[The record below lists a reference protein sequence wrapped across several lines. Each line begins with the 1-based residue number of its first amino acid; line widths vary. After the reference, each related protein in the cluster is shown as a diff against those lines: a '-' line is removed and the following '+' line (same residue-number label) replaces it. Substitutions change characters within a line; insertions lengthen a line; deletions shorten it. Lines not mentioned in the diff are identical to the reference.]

1 MKFNRVATPRDT
13 ATTPAAH
20 LIRRIGDL
28 EVPAAGTWDI
38 VPASHVGLTIEG
50 RRDAP
55 ARATIIDGALRVGR
69 DPEHSELR
77 LAFAGPDT
85 MSLVGR
91 STMVE
96 ADPHG
101 TSKWSIGGTLT
112 SGGCAEPVQLA
123 LTYHGVFRSA
133 GRSWAWFSGAG
144 TVGTP
149 RRLSPWR
156 RSPAAG
162 QRLIVLDLLF
172 DSPAVLIRSND
183 TRQAA

>member
-20 LIRRIGDL
+20 LIRRMGDL

-55 ARATIIDGALRVGR
+55 ARATVIDGALRVGR
-69 DPEHSELR
+69 DPERSEFR

-96 ADPHG
+96 ADHHG
-101 TSKWSIGGTLT
+101 KSTWSIGATLS

-123 LTYHGVFRSA
+123 LTYHGVFRSG
-133 GRSWAWFSGAG
+133 GRSRAWFSGAG
-144 TVGTP
+144 TVGAP
-149 RRLSPWR
+149 RRLPRWR
-156 RSPAAG
+156 RSSAAG
-162 QRLIVLDLLF
+162 QRLLILDLLL
-172 DSPAVLIRSND
+172 DSPAVLIRSD
-183 TRQAA
+183 VARQAA